1 MMRARRSR
9 SAGSRRIAL
18 RRERGFTLMEVVIAL
33 VSLAL
38 LMSLAYGA
46 FRTTAA
52 SVERGEALID
62 RTERMRV
69 AQQFLRRQL
78 SFAMPMMFE
87 RVDLGAEENKV
98 FEGDGETLRFVAPM
112 PGYLARGGAHVQ
124 TLSLRSDGDGLR
136 LEFEHVLLNGF
147 DPLDTAPR
155 DAREPVVLLQGASDA
170 RFEYRGLDEEG
181 MLGEWLSSWEDRAR
195 LPLMV
200 RLSVEWPERARMSWP
215 PLEVPLM
222 RAVAVPGLGQVGLDG
237 AGFGGNPGLRPPPG
251 LDRPG
256 AGDAGRRPRPER

>member
-1 MMRARRSR
+1 MMRDRRCG
-9 SAGSRRIAL
+9 SAGRRRIAV
-18 RRERGFTLMEVVIAL
+18 RRECGFTLMEVVIAL
-33 VSLAL
+33 VLLAL

-78 SFAMPMMFE
+78 SFALPMMFE
-87 RVDLGAEENKV
+87 RVDLGADENKV
-98 FEGDGETLRFVAPM
+98 FEGDGETLRYVAPM

-124 TLSLRSDGDGLR
+124 TLRLRSDGDGLR

-147 DPLDTAPR
+147 DPLEPAPR
-155 DAREPVVLLQGASDA
+155 EQRPPVVLLQGASDA
-170 RFEYRGLDEEG
+170 SFEYRGLDEEG
-181 MLGEWLSSWEDRAR
+181 LLGEWLSSWEDRAR

-200 RLSVEWPERARMSWP
+200 RLNVEWPDRAQMRWP
-215 PLEVPLM
+215 PLDVPLM
-222 RAVAVPGLGQVGLDG
+222 RAVAVPGLGNVGLEG
-237 AGFGGNPGLRPPPG
+237 AGMGGNPGLRPQPG

-256 AGDAGRRPRPER
+256 PGDGGGRPRPER